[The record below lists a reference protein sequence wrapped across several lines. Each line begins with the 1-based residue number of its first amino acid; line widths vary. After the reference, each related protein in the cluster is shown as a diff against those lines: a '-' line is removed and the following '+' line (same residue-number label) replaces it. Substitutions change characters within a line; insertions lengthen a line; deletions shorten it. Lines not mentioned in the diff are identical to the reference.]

1 MKKEKTT
8 KKKGSVMTTREKM
21 LARKKDLEKRSGGG
35 GIIYPKEGTTRVRI
49 KSRGA
54 DEELGIEII
63 QFYLGPKEGG
73 IISPATFDEPC
84 PFMEKFQE
92 LKNSDDPD
100 DKALASKLVPKR
112 KYLIGVLGYKD
123 TKGKEID
130 PDRVDKPMM
139 VPRSV
144 YQDIIDLYLDED
156 EAGDMTD
163 YKTGYDIKI
172 KRSGSGKFDTTYSA
186 TQCKP
191 TKLDKKYQGQLDL
204 ESIVRSQIK
213 SYEEL
218 EEILAKFLKED
229 HGDDEDEEPK
239 KKKKKGIHKDHYME
253 DEEPKKK
260 KRKYRSDI

>member
-1 MKKEKTT
+1 MKEEKK

-21 LARKKDLEKRSGGG
+21 LARKKELEKRSSGG

-54 DEELGIEII
+54 DEELGIEIV

-144 YQDIIDLYLDED
+144 YQDIIDLYLDEED
-156 EAGDMTD
+156 WGDMTD
-163 YKTGYDIKI
+163 PVEGYDVKI
-172 KRSGSGKFDTTYSA
+172 TRTGSGKNDTSYSVSPC
-186 TQCKP
+186 QK
-191 TKLDKKYQGQLDL
+191 TKLDKKYRGEVDL
-204 ESIVRSQIK
+204 EKAIRANIL

-218 EEILAKFLKED
+218 EEKLASFLNE
-229 HGDDEDEEPK
+229 GGDEDEEDEAPRKESSKSKLADK
-239 KKKKKGIHKDHYME
+239 KKKNGKKYKD
-253 DEEPKKK
+253 
-260 KRKYRSDI
+260 DI

>member
-1 MKKEKTT
+1 MAKEK
-8 KKKGSVMTTREKM
+8 KGGVMTTREKM
-21 LARKKDLEKRSGGG
+21 IARKKELEKKSGGG

-63 QFYLGPKEGG
+63 QFYLGPKDGG

-112 KYLIGVLGYKD
+112 KYLIGVIGYKD

-130 PDRVDKPMM
+130 PDRIDKPMM

-144 YQDIIDLYLDED
+144 YQDIIDLYLDEED
-156 EAGDMTD
+156 WGDMTD
-163 YKTGYDIKI
+163 PIEGYDIKVT
-172 KRSGSGKFDTTYSA
+172 RTGSGKNDTSYSVSPC
-186 TQCKP
+186 QKS
-191 TKLDKKYQGQLDL
+191 KLDKKYREDVDL
-204 ESIVRSQIK
+204 EKAIRGNIL

-218 EEILAKFLKED
+218 EEKLASFLNESD
-229 HGDDEDEEPK
+229 DDDEGDDTPKSKKKSSKESK
-239 KKKKKGIHKDHYME
+239 KKKNGKKYK
-253 DEEPKKK
+253 
-260 KRKYRSDI
+260 SDI

>member
-144 YQDIIDLYLDED
+144 YQDIIDLYLDEED
-156 EAGDMTD
+156 WGDMTD
-163 YKTGYDIKI
+163 PVEGYDIKI
-172 KRSGSGKFDTTYSA
+172 TVLVPVRTIPAIRYHLARKPSWTRSIGERWTWRKQSGQISF
-186 TQCKP
+186 P
-191 TKLDKKYQGQLDL
+191 TMSSRRSWLHSSMRGMMMRMKDH
-204 ESIVRSQIK
+204 VRSP
-213 SYEEL
+213 L
-218 EEILAKFLKED
+218 
-229 HGDDEDEEPK
+229 PK
-239 KKKKKGIHKDHYME
+239 A
-253 DEEPKKK
+253 
-260 KRKYRSDI
+260 S